1 MFKSFAHFE
10 LGCLSHYGGFVF
22 FLAPYTQNVGP
33 EVGGASLGRGWFS
46 SLKRHLPGLAL
57 EDERGQGPT
66 QDKRTERI
74 LRHKTSRHVLGPR
87 GRRPS

>member
-1 MFKSFAHFE
+1 MW
-10 LGCLSHYGGFVF
+10 GC
-22 FLAPYTQNVGP
+22 

-66 QDKRTERI
+66 QDKRTERL
-74 LRHKTSRHVLGPR
+74 LRWKTSRRVSGPR